1 MDFASWLSLGTL
13 VTLAIGLGV
22 LAWHARGQRRMRR
35 AEYGNVYIQR
45 HWQIEDDVLVADEG
59 SPQHQMHLQRYLRL
73 LEDEFDA
80 ATLRFLDLPQWAV
93 WHGVLDDDRARQRVT
108 EALHACDP
116 AAGEFRRLK
125 RCLAQRE
132 RDRARHDISRCKA
145 TQVYSA

>member
-1 MDFASWLSLGTL
+1 MDLASWLSLGTL
-13 VTLAIGLGV
+13 LALIIGLGL
-22 LAWHARGQRRMRR
+22 LAWQARGQKRALR

-45 HWQIEDDVLVADEG
+45 YWQIEDDLLVTDEA
-59 SPQHQMHLQRYLRL
+59 SPQHRIHLQRYLRL
-73 LEDEFDA
+73 FEDEFDA

-108 EALHACDP
+108 ETLQACDP

-125 RCLAQRE
+125 SCLAQRD
-132 RDRARHDISRCKA
+132 RDGTRHDISRCKG